1 MEWITAEIITIGDEI
16 LYGQILD
23 TNSKWIAEK
32 LGLYGIKVKEII
44 TVADDKTQFL
54 RTLEESIQRT
64 DVILLTGGLGPT
76 KDDITKIALAEF
88 TNDQLEINQIAEKHV
103 KAIFERRG
111 LPFTEAN
118 RQQAAIPKNC
128 TYLHNEKGTAPG
140 MWFEYNDK
148 IIVSMPG
155 VPHEMKYLMEAE
167 VLPRLEERFDTAEI
181 HHRFIRT
188 IGIGESFLAGKIAD
202 WEDNLPENFR
212 LAYLPHIGEVTL
224 RLTAYG
230 ANVDKELDQRIEN
243 LTPLIQKYVYAQEDI
258 EIEEV
263 VARLLLDENSKLS
276 SAESCTGGNISHKIT
291 KMAGSSAYFL
301 GTVVSYANSAKLN
314 ILKVKSETLSNFG
327 AVSEETVTEMA
338 LGVRELTGSDYAVA
352 TSGIAGPSGGTPQK
366 PVGTIWIA
374 ATNGRKTKTQKLM
387 LGKDRLTNIEH
398 SSKAALNL
406 LRMQILKKWQ

>member
-23 TNSKWIAEK
+23 TNSKWMAEK
-32 LGLYGIKVKEII
+32 LGLFGIKVKEII
-44 TVADDKTQFL
+44 TVADNKEQFL
-54 RTLEESIQRT
+54 RILTESTQRS

-76 KDDITKIALAEF
+76 KDDITKLALAKF
-88 TNDQLEINQIAEKHV
+88 TNDQLAVNKTAEEHV
-103 KAIFERRG
+103 RNIFERRG
-111 LPFTEAN
+111 LPFTETN
-118 RQQAAIPKNC
+118 RQQAAIPEKC

-140 MWFEYNDK
+140 MWFDYNGK
-148 IIVSMPG
+148 VIVSMPG
-155 VPHEMKYLMEAE
+155 VPHEMRYLMEAE
-167 VLPRLEERFDTAEI
+167 VLPRLEERYDTPDI

-188 IGIGESFLAGKIAD
+188 MGIGESFLAEKIIE
-202 WEDNLPENFR
+202 WENNLPDNFR
-212 LAYLPHIGEVTL
+212 LAYLPNVGEVML
-224 RLTAYG
+224 RLTGYG
-230 ANVDKELDQRIEN
+230 ANVDKELDKRVEN
-243 LTPLIQKYVYAQEDI
+243 LIPLIKKHVYAQENI

-263 VARLLLDENSKLS
+263 VARLLLEENTKLS
-276 SAESCTGGNISHKIT
+276 TAESCTGGNIAHKIT
-291 KMAGSSAYFL
+291 KMAGSSSYFL
-301 GTVVSYANSAKLN
+301 GSVVSYANSAKLN

-338 LGVRELTGSDYAVA
+338 LGVRKITGSDYAIA
-352 TSGIAGPSGGTPQK
+352 TSGIAGPGGGTPEK

-374 ATNGRKTKTQKLM
+374 ATNGQKTKTQKLM